1 MNRFWLVSYGYQ
13 DTWLNTMHKS
23 GLAFSTEYWGD
34 FQSRNNLLSRF
45 FLPPLQWAVDKGLNG
60 RNRIVF
66 MTSVSARKITKAQRI
81 LLLVFFFSFFPLF
94 AWRDELLVCGG
105 STFPLVYSKVRM
117 WHWLLAVRTR
127 STKFRQTKKAHILF
141 NSSWCTI
148 QEEATRQDVSEGY
161 LKCTEGNNMCISP
174 PSHKHAEIDNGF
186 LNVFLV

>member
-127 STKFRQTKKAHILF
+127 STKFKLKKPTSYLIHRGAQFRKKLPGKMWVRGIWSAQKVIICVFPPHHINMQKL
-141 NSSWCTI
+141 TM
-148 QEEATRQDVSEGY
+148 VS
-161 LKCTEGNNMCISP
+161 
-174 PSHKHAEIDNGF
+174 
-186 LNVFLV
+186 